1 MYSTPPLLVVSA
13 AWNCLFGNATTE
25 PDNPYFVTIKSIW
38 TDIDHRKP
46 TKESF
51 ISDPSLLRLEFQ
63 VISEPKEKLSK
74 AAETDSVIARGDYK
88 QCAEN
93 TLSLLRKKED
103 YHPHRPGATH
113 SARWIGQLLHI
124 QKLFMLSDQLPF
136 TTEIMLQLTRMTQF
150 VVLLYPTSW
159 LNTSLGADAL
169 YNDLKFIH
177 QMMDY
182 RAVDNE
188 MAEAALQKALKHR
201 WYLGAELVVFAMF
214 SSNQNI
220 SFETKVEMAKTLLQ
234 ITQPEVFRNGKPV
247 FVHVHR
253 STKLFDLIGP
263 EL

>member
-1 MYSTPPLLVVSA
+1 M
-13 AWNCLFGNATTE
+13 
-25 PDNPYFVTIKSIW
+25 
-38 TDIDHRKP
+38 
-46 TKESF
+46 
-51 ISDPSLLRLEFQ
+51 
-63 VISEPKEKLSK
+63 
-74 AAETDSVIARGDYK
+74 IACEDYK

-93 TLSLLRKKED
+93 TLSLHGEQEY
-103 YHPHRPGATH
+103 YHPHRPGAMH

-136 TTEIMLQLTRMTQF
+136 TTEIMPQLTRMTQF
-150 VVLLYPTSW
+150 VVLFYPTSW
-159 LNTSLGADAL
+159 LNTSLGADAP

-177 QMMDY
+177 QLMDC

-188 MAEAALQKALKHR
+188 MAEAALQKALKHC

-234 ITQPEVFRNGKPV
+234 ITQSDVFTTGKPV
-247 FVHVHR
+247 FVHVDR
-253 STKLFDLIGP
+253 LTKLFDLIGP